1 MKNGDDKLII
11 NFEKLLRYH
20 EKLLVKSKI
29 LSDQEKDK
37 INLKRKIID
46 SVVLDAPFTDS
57 YQMIKTIIIGGGFKE
72 WMAKTILYFFESSI
86 KSACSYDVIGNNVPL
101 KKVSLIQTPVVFL
114 LGD

>member
-1 MKNGDDKLII
+1 MDFIVTENKYEKVVLWGRSMGAVTIIHYLHYLDYHYLVQKFVNKKMKIDDDKLII
-11 NFEKLLRYH
+11 NFEKLLRYN

-57 YQMIKTIIIGGGFKE
+57 Y
-72 WMAKTILYFFESSI
+72 
-86 KSACSYDVIGNNVPL
+86 
-101 KKVSLIQTPVVFL
+101 
-114 LGD
+114 